1 MASKKLLVFGYGVL
15 SGAVIDHLSNFGGA
29 LEIHVAGR
37 DLESLRRRTNL
48 SRYAAANFGRFPR
61 IYEHQN
67 DIYNV
72 AATADLIHSMQPDV
86 IFNAT
91 SPLPWWALK
100 QLPADLADRVDEAGG
115 GAWTPTDAVLPYKLA
130 QAVSQSGASPIFV
143 NGSYADVVNPALAA
157 IGLSP
162 NVGVGNVANAV
173 PGLRYAI
180 AECTN
185 RPPMELDVR
194 FVAHHFISYSMPTVG
209 HTSGAPFH
217 LYAAHDGRDISS
229 EFDASRVFELVAT
242 KFRRVKGLAGQAVTA
257 SSATHVLDAILGDR
271 NIAGHAPGPLGLPGG
286 YPVTLGGSG
295 ATLNLPAGLSAAE
308 AQAINREG
316 QKWDGIEEIDPK
328 GNVSFTQKCQDIMKS
343 VFGFECS
350 VMAIGDCEQWAAE
363 LLAKYRDICPKA
375 A

>member
-1 MASKKLLVFGYGVL
+1 MQRKTLMVFGYGVL
-15 SGAVIDHLSNFGGA
+15 AGAVIDHLSNFGQA
-29 LEIHVAGR
+29 LDIHVAGR

-48 SRYAAANFGRFPR
+48 SRYAAANFGNFPK
-61 IYEHQN
+61 IFEHKN

-72 AATADLIHSMQPDV
+72 AATADLIHTLQPDV

-91 SPLPWWALK
+91 SPLPWWTLK
-100 QLPADLADRVDEAGG
+100 ELPPGLASRVDEASG

-130 QAVSQSGASPIFV
+130 QALKLSGHVAVFV

-157 IGLSP
+157 IGLAP

-180 AECTN
+180 AECTG
-185 RPPMELDVR
+185 RPAGELDVR

-217 LYAAHDGRDISS
+217 LHAAHDGQDIAS
-229 EFDASRVFELVAT
+229 EFDAGRVFELVAT

-257 SSATHVLDAILGDR
+257 SSATHVLDAILNGGGT
-271 NIAGHAPGPLGLPGG
+271 AGHAPGPMGLLGG
-286 YPVTLGGSG
+286 YPVYLDEDG
-295 ATLNLPAGLSAAE
+295 ATLNLPEGLSAEEAE
-308 AQAINREG
+308 AINRKG
-316 QKWDGIEEIDPK
+316 QKWDGIEEIDAN
-328 GNVSFTQKCQDIMKS
+328 GNVHFTQKCQDIMKS
-343 VFGFECS
+343 VFGFDCA
-350 VMAIGDCEQWAAE
+350 VMPIEECEQWAAE
-363 LLAKYRDICPKA
+363 LLTKYQDVNSRA